1 MTNKIVCYDGL
12 DSKDLISDFR
22 TFKTSIDIKC
32 LETGETIFK
41 GLKNKVI
48 IPGSGLIA
56 RKLFDITS
64 AEITPSYNEALGTA
78 MYTPTEDTSFETVNA
93 KIDKMNEELTAA
105 GKPTIDHLDAK
116 TIASAD
122 NHKVLLYCVGID
134 GCGTE
139 NSQVYPVDYRKWIAP
154 ENLIPFRFQL
164 GSNDLSDDLRETYFG
179 RTSINDNEYIAYYF
193 KRFEGVPTLVQQYID
208 GTPVD
213 KTIYTSDRETS
224 AETYVELNLKIT
236 KEDIRDYFIATTG
249 IDEARINSISLCS
262 AYPVAEI
269 DKDNKPRIYFK
280 EIRPLTK
287 LNIPNEQLIDV
298 TKGIEIIYHIYM

>member
-1 MTNKIVCYDGL
+1 MDKIKLLYDGL
-12 DSKDLISDFR
+12 SVNDKEILH
-22 TFKTSIDIKC
+22 TFNTSIDIKC
-32 LETGETIFK
+32 IETGEYIFK

-56 RKLFDITS
+56 RKLFDISTD
-64 AEITPSYNEALGTA
+64 EITKSYNEAFGDA
-78 MYTPTEDTSFETVNA
+78 MYTPATDEYPTSIDPVTLA
-93 KIDKMNEELTAA
+93 TKDDHKI
-105 GKPTIDHLDAK
+105 
-116 TIASAD
+116 
-122 NHKVLLYCVGID
+122 LLFCCGID

-154 ENLIPFRFQL
+154 EDLIPFRYQL
-164 GSNDLSDDLRETYFG
+164 GTNDIADALRETYFG
-179 RTSINDNEYIAYYF
+179 RTAINNGEYLAYYF
-193 KRFEGVPTLVQQYID
+193 KRFEGTPILVQQYID

-213 KTIYTSDRETS
+213 ANVYTSAKLDS

-236 KEDIRDYFIATTG
+236 KDDIRDYFVATVG
-249 IDEARINSISLCS
+249 IDEAKINSISLLS
-262 AYPVAEI
+262 AYPVEE
-269 DKDNKPRIYFK
+269 NGFLYFK

>member
-1 MTNKIVCYDGL
+1 MDKVMALYDGL
-12 DSKDLISDFR
+12 NVKDEVLH
-22 TFKTSIDIKC
+22 TFNTSIDIKN
-32 LETGETIFK
+32 LETGEIIFK

-56 RKLFDITS
+56 RKLFDISNEEVTK
-64 AEITPSYNEALGTA
+64 SYNAAFGDA
-78 MYTPTEDTSFETVNA
+78 MYTPASDDYPTS
-93 KIDKMNEELTAA
+93 IDPVTLATK
-105 GKPTIDHLDAK
+105 DD
-116 TIASAD
+116 
-122 NHKVLLYCVGID
+122 HKVLLFCCGID

-139 NSQVYPVDYRKWIAP
+139 NSQVYPVDYRRWIAP
-154 ENLIPFRFQL
+154 EDLIPFRYQL
-164 GSNDLSDDLRETYFG
+164 GTNDITDALRETYFG
-179 RTSINDNEYIAYYF
+179 RTEINGGEYLAYYF
-193 KRFEGVPTLVQQYID
+193 KRFEGTPTLVQQYID

-213 KTIYTSDRETS
+213 ENVYISPKLDS

-236 KEDIRDYFIATTG
+236 KDDIRDYFVATVG

-262 AYPVAEI
+262 AYPVEE
-269 DKDNKPRIYFK
+269 NGFLYFK